1 MKNQS
6 GHKTAKEL
14 FGWVESLVFAVVI
27 LVVVNSFFFRT
38 TVVDGSSM
46 EPTLYEPEYLLVSKL
61 FYDVPEKGDIITFY
75 SANYWD
81 SVLVKRVIA
90 NEGDIVDIDY
100 ATGNVSVNGEYLDE
114 PYILERIRFEDDIE
128 MPYEVP
134 EGCVF
139 VMGDNRNGS
148 MDSRNPQI
156 GFIDEREILGKAVF
170 LMMPGTHGGTEQA
183 QYDRIGFEVLR

>member
-1 MKNQS
+1 MITLKNQS
-6 GHKTAKEL
+6 GYKTAKEL

-27 LVVVNSFFFRT
+27 LVLVNSFFFRT

-61 FYDVPEKGDIITFY
+61 FYNVPEKGDIITFY
-75 SANYWD
+75 SAHYWD
-81 SVLVKRVIA
+81 AVLVKRVIA

-100 ATGNVSVNGEYLDE
+100 STGNVLVNGEYLDE
-114 PYILERIRFEDDIE
+114 PYILERIRFEDDVD

-148 MDSRNPQI
+148 TDSRNTTVGPVKYETII
-156 GFIDEREILGKAVF
+156 GKVLFRIF
-170 LMMPGTHGGTEQA
+170 PFN
-183 QYDRIGFEVLR
+183 RIGIVR